1 MANTSETYNFI
12 KQDQDTRLFS
22 RDAQEVMAES
32 VQMAFHHLVGCL
44 QYDLQQ
50 TMPAFIDP
58 DDSVDDDDFGV
69 AGKSATLP
77 PQKKWRVIILSV
89 LKLASFFI
97 FNHI

>member
-50 TMPAFIDP
+50 TMPAFIDV

-69 AGKSATLP
+69 TGKSATYP
-77 PQKKWRVIILSV
+77 PQKNGSGECNFISIKTG
-89 LKLASFFI
+89 FI
-97 FNHI
+97 FHI

>member
-22 RDAQEVMAES
+22 REAQEVMAES

-50 TMPAFIDP
+50 TMPAFIDD
-58 DDSVDDDDFGV
+58 DDSVEEDDFGV
-69 AGKSATLP
+69 AGKLTTYP
-77 PQKKWRVIILSV
+77 WKKNIVKV
-89 LKLASFFI
+89 SF
-97 FNHI
+97 NLLT